1 MSSEAEA
8 ISHQRSTSLVL
19 SQVWVANLC
28 PRCHSHSCQV
38 SDEGEAQDACVRFGF
53 PLMLKS
59 RRNAYDGR
67 GNAVV
72 RSQEGLAAAVE
83 GTVRSPQH
91 GTMAWLPYHCTAMW
105 LPCHSTMYGHHST
118 ALRCGYH
125 DGTVVWLLQQHG
137 LVITALQCS
146 KFVKLWIML
155 ALLAEIRARC
165 NRIAQKF

>member
-83 GTVRSPQH
+83 GTVRLPQH
-91 GTMAWLPYHCTAMW
+91 GTMAWLPYH
-105 LPCHSTMYGHHST
+105 SRTM
-118 ALRCGYH
+118 
-125 DGTVVWLLQQHG
+125 
-137 LVITALQCS
+137 
-146 KFVKLWIML
+146 
-155 ALLAEIRARC
+155 
-165 NRIAQKF
+165 